1 MKDTM
6 YVKPAGGLIVR
17 DPVTKEA
24 LPEAGR
30 EVPRNQYWNRCL
42 RSGDVLPAKPA
53 KPEKSTPSPSKG

>member
-6 YVKPAGGLIVR
+6 YVKPAEGLIVR

-24 LPEAGR
+24 LPEEGR
-30 EVPRNQYWNRCL
+30 EVPRNQYWNRRL
-42 RSGDVLPAKPA
+42 RDKDVLPAKPA